1 MPFLP
6 ETPIQLLV
14 EGLIYD
20 FGQMTL
26 PFDHVDKEQLEKPK
40 KLDIKSL
47 KRFMLFM
54 GPVSSAFDIVVFLTL
69 WFAFKLRDVSHFQ
82 TIWFTYSIVSNLV
95 GMHIIRTAK
104 VPFVQS
110 NAHKY
115 VYASSILL
123 ILVGIAVPFT
133 TLGNAIGL
141 VPIGAKYLFMIF
153 VVTFLYCIIASF
165 AKRVYIKKYKEWI

>member
-1 MPFLP
+1 MF
-6 ETPIQLLV
+6 
-14 EGLIYD
+14 
-20 FGQMTL
+20 
-26 PFDHVDKEQLEKPK
+26 
-40 KLDIKSL
+40 
-47 KRFMLFM
+47 R
-54 GPVSSAFDIVVFLTL
+54 
-69 WFAFKLRDVSHFQ
+69 LRDVSHFQ

-104 VPFVQS
+104 VPFIQS

-123 ILVGIAVPFT
+123 ILVGIVVPFT

-153 VVTFLYCIIASF
+153 VVTFLYCIIASL
-165 AKRVYIKKYKEWI
+165 AKRIYIKKYKEWI

>member
-1 MPFLP
+1 
-6 ETPIQLLV
+6 
-14 EGLIYD
+14 
-20 FGQMTL
+20 
-26 PFDHVDKEQLEKPK
+26 
-40 KLDIKSL
+40 
-47 KRFMLFM
+47 M
-54 GPVSSAFDIVVFLTL
+54 GPVSSAFDIVIFLTL
-69 WFAFKLRDVSHFQ
+69 WFVFKLRDVAHFQ

-123 ILVGIAVPFT
+123 ILVGIVVPFT
-133 TLGNAIGL
+133 ALGNAIGL

-153 VVTFLYCIIASF
+153 VVTFLYCIIASL
-165 AKRVYIKKYKEWI
+165 AKRVYIKDVYKRQADRRSRGVAARGGRLGRTPDPPRRGSTTGQDGSRSRRR